1 MSQCDS
7 CAFYDY
13 DEYAGEYFCE
23 ANIDEDD
30 MERMM
35 FKKYANCPYYRDGDE
50 YKTVRHQM

>member
-1 MSQCDS
+1 MAKCET

-35 FKKYANCPYYRDGDE
+35 FKKTADCPYYRDGDE